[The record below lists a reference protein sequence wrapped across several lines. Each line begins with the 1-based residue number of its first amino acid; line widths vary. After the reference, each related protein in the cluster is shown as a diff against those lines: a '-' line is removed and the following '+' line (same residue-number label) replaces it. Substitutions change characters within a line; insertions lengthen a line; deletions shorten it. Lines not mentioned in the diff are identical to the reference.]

1 MSEIR
6 ISKVSPLRNGV
17 DGMKVVF
24 SRVEAGGDGMK
35 YNNEYT
41 ATYKMPVSAGLRDCW
56 NRLKG
61 HVIRVLGLD
70 EELNEEDI
78 RVLSVGC
85 DSADVIRMQ
94 VNVKAITGKWY
105 NVNMPPVCNSEEYSQ
120 YDRMVELIDDLW
132 LMTSKYVVGEAIA
145 EKKQYVL
152 DLYQENEVKGKKQS
166 LTMDEIEGMDEN
178 EVMKFYADYLEAKGA
193 VFLERPDEALVN

>member
-6 ISKVSPLRNGV
+6 ISKVVPLRNGV
-17 DGMKVVF
+17 DGMKITF
-24 SRVEAGGDGMK
+24 SRMEAAADGLK

-41 ATYKMPVSAGLRDCW
+41 GTYKMPVSTALRDSW

-61 HVIRVLGLD
+61 HVIQVLGLTDEMD
-70 EELNEEDI
+70 EEDM
-78 RVLSVGC
+78 RVLKVEC
-85 DSADVIRMQ
+85 DSMDVIRMQ

-120 YDRMVELIDDLW
+120 YDRMVALVDDLW
-132 LMTSKYVVGEAIA
+132 LLTSKYVVGEAIA
-145 EKKQYVL
+145 EPRQYAL
-152 DLYQENEVKGKKQS
+152 DLFQENEQKGKKQTV
-166 LTMDEIEGMDEN
+166 TMEEIEGMDEK
-178 EVMKFYADYLEAKGA
+178 EVMKFYADYLEQKGA

>member
-6 ISKVSPLRNGV
+6 ISKVNPLRNGV
-17 DGMKVVF
+17 DGMKVSF
-24 SRVEAGGDGMK
+24 SRLENGGDGMR

-70 EELNEEDI
+70 EELSEDDI
-78 RVLSVGC
+78 RVLGVTC
-85 DSADVIRMQ
+85 DAVDAIRMQ
-94 VNVKAITGKWY
+94 VNVKAVTGKWY
-105 NVNMPPVCNSEEYSQ
+105 NVNMPPVCNSDEYSQ
-120 YDRMVELIDDLW
+120 YDRMVELVDDLW

-152 DLYQENEVKGKKQS
+152 DLYQENEVKGKKQIM
-166 LTMDEIEGMDEN
+166 TMEEIEDMDEGAT
-178 EVMKFYADYLEAKGA
+178 MKFYADYLEAKGA

>member
-6 ISKVSPLRNGV
+6 ISKVNPLRNGV
-17 DGMKVVF
+17 DGMKVSF
-24 SRVEAGGDGMK
+24 SRLENGGDGMR

-70 EELNEEDI
+70 EELSEDDI
-78 RVLSVGC
+78 RVLGVTC
-85 DSADVIRMQ
+85 DAVDAIRMQ
-94 VNVKAITGKWY
+94 VNVKAVTGKWY
-105 NVNMPPVCNSEEYSQ
+105 NVNMPPVCNSDEYSQ
-120 YDRMVELIDDLW
+120 YDRMVELVEDLW

-152 DLYQENEVKGKKQS
+152 DLYQENEVKGKKQA
-166 LTMDEIEGMDEN
+166 LTMDEIDGMSE
-178 EVMKFYADYLEAKGA
+178 EEALKFYADYMEEKGYI
-193 VFLERPDEALVN
+193 FLERPDEALVN